1 MKTTLERFLNCAHLS
16 DRSRAALSVA
26 GLLIAALMTNVPAAA
41 QPGAAGPAVWVIE
54 TEGESTWITGTLHRL
69 PRHQGGSRRTA
80 LHFLPWWRGAVRNAF
95 IRSDIYVQ
103 EVVSAHTQAA
113 ITAFGQGREDG
124 EGKRLRSFLDKKT
137 YRTVERMLTRIGV
150 DASLLERTEPLAV
163 LLVVAFAPEPA
174 QESQMWG
181 LESWLERRAVARKM
195 RIQGLETIAERLTAV
210 ASVLERADAQ
220 RQAEMVVELSELM
233 ARDDRFG
240 EGFDAMYEAWRQGDM
255 DAFDA
260 GVRDY
265 AELSPELHEA
275 FLIARNR
282 LWLDRVE
289 ALIGNRRNELV
300 AVGIAHLAGPDN
312 LIDMLR
318 ERGHAVRRVQ

>member
-1 MKTTLERFLNCAHLS
+1 AEIVGSLGYRERVVAMMHSCDGCVGRNLRPSSEVVSPVDSPESRPLRVKTTLERFLNCAHLS
-16 DRSRAALSVA
+16 DRSRAALSMA
-26 GLLIAALMTNVPAAA
+26 GLLIAALMTNVAAAA

-103 EVVSAHTQAA
+103 EVGAAHTQAA

-124 EGKRLRSFLDKKT
+124 DGKRLRSFLDEET

-174 QESQMWG
+174 QESVVHDISIRG
-181 LESWLERRAVARKM
+181 S
-195 RIQGLETIAERLTAV
+195 T
-210 ASVLERADAQ
+210 SV
-220 RQAEMVVELSELM
+220 
-233 ARDDRFG
+233 
-240 EGFDAMYEAWRQGDM
+240 
-255 DAFDA
+255 
-260 GVRDY
+260 
-265 AELSPELHEA
+265 
-275 FLIARNR
+275 
-282 LWLDRVE
+282 
-289 ALIGNRRNELV
+289 
-300 AVGIAHLAGPDN
+300 
-312 LIDMLR
+312 
-318 ERGHAVRRVQ
+318 